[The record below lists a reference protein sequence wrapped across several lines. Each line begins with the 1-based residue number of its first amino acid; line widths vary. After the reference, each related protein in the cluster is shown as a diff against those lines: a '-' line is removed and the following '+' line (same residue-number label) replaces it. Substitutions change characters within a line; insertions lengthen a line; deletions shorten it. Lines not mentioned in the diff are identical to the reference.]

1 MNNFAHNNRMLKRIA
16 GLGAIAGALAIS
28 WGSGAV
34 IAQENQDQPR
44 RPRPAFFEESRR
56 GNRAGF
62 SDTFLGDALNG
73 SADPLSGGGA
83 AGTGSDTTTVDNAIS
98 QPRGRAAQP
107 AITVDRTRV
116 IIPNAGEVRSTGS
129 R

>member
-1 MNNFAHNNRMLKRIA
+1 MMSRMQLRVLTA
-16 GLGAIAGALAIS
+16 LGVIAGAWAVGAIS
-28 WGSGAV
+28 EAA
-34 IAQENQDQPR
+34 IAQENQQPR

-56 GNRAGF
+56 GDRAGF
-62 SDTFLGDALNG
+62 GDTFLGDALNG

-83 AGTGSDTTTVDNAIS
+83 AGTGSDTTTVQNAIS

-107 AITVDRTRV
+107 ALSVDRTRV
-116 IIPNAGEVRSTGS
+116 IIPNANELRSRGS